1 MATAGS
7 RCDKHAAQVKREV
20 DQRRGSS
27 AQRGYGGAW
36 QKARAGY
43 LRLHPLCVHCQ
54 AEGRVTPA
62 TELDHI
68 VPHKGDRALFW
79 DSANWQPL
87 CKPHH
92 DAKTAREDGG
102 FGNKGRGVQIS
113 ARPSSRPR

>member
-1 MATAGS
+1 MAEQRG
-7 RCDKHAAQVKREV
+7 RCAKHVVQVRREL

-27 AQRGYGGAW
+27 AQRGYGGQW

-43 LRLHPLCVHCQ
+43 LRLHPLCVMCE
-54 AEGRVTPA
+54 ALGRVTPA
-62 TELDHI
+62 TELDHK

-102 FGNKGRGVQIS
+102 FGNAGRGGSKVG
-113 ARPSSRPR
+113 RPQQ